1 MNKRC
6 TNPSCR
12 KTFST
17 LRFSGRCPHCGK
29 EYPQM
34 ESIRNKFFEVRI
46 LDPHRYKVR
55 TIKRIRDIFQL
66 GLREAKDNIDQAP
79 NVVYILE
86 NVEALPFVQE
96 LTEIGTTFEM
106 RRTRRKHKMILHSH

>member
-1 MNKRC
+1 
-6 TNPSCR
+6 
-12 KTFST
+12 
-17 LRFSGRCPHCGK
+17 
-29 EYPQM
+29 M

-46 LDPHRYKVR
+46 LDPHRYKER

-106 RRTRRKHKMILHSH
+106 RRSRRKHKMILHSY

>member
-1 MNKRC
+1 
-6 TNPSCR
+6 
-12 KTFST
+12 
-17 LRFSGRCPHCGK
+17 
-29 EYPQM
+29 M
-34 ESIRNKFFEVRI
+34 ESIRNKSVFYGVRI
-46 LDPHRYKVR
+46 LDPHKHKVR

-106 RRTRRKHKMILHSH
+106 RRSRRKHKMILHSH